1 MPTPDT
7 PSSSPS
13 QAATALGQLA
23 DETPDVMTLHTQ
35 DAYRMFTGRSA
46 DPVSKAPA
54 IPGGRRFAA
63 VLKSIWYLSA
73 NDNPYADWILIRV
86 YQALVAIRTQM
97 AQAIAVREAEF
108 EALRRKGLR
117 LSVLGSR
124 SPATVSLGFR
134 SPYGYAT
141 AEAIVEF
148 DYHVRMVKTL
158 VLKDRLSDDAGRAAI
173 REVGRGLRRL
183 FLEPI
188 RWERNLLRAEML
200 PLEPPRFPARRRRG
214 GATADSRRGGAVWRS
229 APRRVHRRRGAAPLA
244 APDHAHR
251 SGAATVAAGGAEHRH
266 AAGAAGTCRGAVAVM
281 GEAPLQEY
289 QPSAAELRMLSA
301 VAQQAIVDAWRCGM
315 ERAWFRG
322 YRIEARRLDGADG
335 RSHFLVLTL
344 GSVGG
349 ARVLDRVLIEV
360 APHPNSG
367 SACDLCFARA
377 SAASWR
383 TESLAGCVSPVDARY
398 ASPETGQIS

>member
-7 PSSSPS
+7 PSSSSS

-46 DPVSKAPA
+46 DPVNKAPA

-188 RWERNLLRAEML
+188 RWERNLLREEML
-200 PLEPPRFPARRRRG
+200 PLGRRDFLPGADEAARQRIRAAVALFGEVPRDVFT
-214 GATADSRRGGAVWRS
+214 GAE
-229 APRRVHRRRGAAPLA
+229 APRHSQRRTTP
-244 APDHAHR
+244 
-251 SGAATVAAGGAEHRH
+251 T
-266 AAGAAGTCRGAVAVM
+266 
-281 GEAPLQEY
+281 
-289 QPSAAELRMLSA
+289 AAELQLL
-301 VAQQAIVDAWRCGM
+301 QQAALSID
-315 ERAWFRG
+315 
-322 YRIEARRLDGADG
+322 
-335 RSHFLVLTL
+335 TL
-344 GSVGG
+344 P
-349 ARVLDRVLIEV
+349 EPP
-360 APHPNSG
+360 AP
-367 SACDLCFARA
+367 
-377 SAASWR
+377 AA
-383 TESLAGCVSPVDARY
+383 
-398 ASPETGQIS
+398 GQLL